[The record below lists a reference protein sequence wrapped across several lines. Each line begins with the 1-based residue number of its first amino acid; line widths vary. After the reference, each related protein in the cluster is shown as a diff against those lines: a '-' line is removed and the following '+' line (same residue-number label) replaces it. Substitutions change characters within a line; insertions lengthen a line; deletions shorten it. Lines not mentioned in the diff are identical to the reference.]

1 MQEFIV
7 AAHKAQ
13 LIIAVVWLFHFP
25 PSLSI
30 CLSLS
35 HSLGDQLKRFCGMF
49 LMRFFW

>member
-25 PSLSI
+25 PP
-30 CLSLS
+30 LSLALS
-35 HSLGDQLKRFCGMF
+35 H
-49 LMRFFW
+49 WETN